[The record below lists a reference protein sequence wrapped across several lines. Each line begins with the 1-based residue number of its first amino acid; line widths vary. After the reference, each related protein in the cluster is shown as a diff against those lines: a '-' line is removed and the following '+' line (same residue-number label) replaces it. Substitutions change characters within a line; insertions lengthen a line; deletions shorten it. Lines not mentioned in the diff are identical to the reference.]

1 MTIRW
6 GIVAAGKISND
17 FVNAF
22 NSCPDIG
29 DQKIVAVAARDQE
42 KADEFALT
50 HNIMLSGTYEH
61 MARCTDVD
69 VVYIGALNPY
79 HYELTKLF
87 LEHGKHVLCEKPF
100 GMSSDEVKK
109 LVDLAKKKNL
119 FLMEGVWSRF
129 SPAYYEMEKT
139 IQSGCIGEVKFLEAN
154 FGFFSNSERIHKKE
168 YGGSAVLDVGVY
180 VLQLAQFIF
189 KASPEKL
196 AAFGNLNEHGVDY
209 SETIVLEYKCGKR
222 AVLNTHTQL
231 ELCNQA
237 TVYGTKGRIKLEAP
251 FHFPDRMVIFTEAGN
266 VVKDFELHT
275 SKLPY
280 NFQNSAGLAFEAIE
294 VGNCIRKGL
303 KESPRMTHK
312 ESIQLAE
319 QEDQI
324 RQQLGVSFE

>member
-1 MTIRW
+1 MTIHW

-17 FVNAF
+17 FVNAL
-22 NSCPDIG
+22 NSSPDKG
-29 DQKIVAVAARDQE
+29 DQKIVAVAARDRE
-42 KADEFALT
+42 RAHEFAQI
-50 HNIMLSGTYEH
+50 HNVMLAGSYED
-61 MARCTDVD
+61 MARCADVD

-79 HYELTKLF
+79 HYELTKLY

-100 GMSSDEVKK
+100 GMSSEEVKK

-129 SPAYYEMEKT
+129 SPAYLEMEKA
-139 IQSGCIGEVKFLEAN
+139 IQSGCIGEVKFVEAN
-154 FGFFSNSERIHKKE
+154 FGFFSNTERIHKKE

-180 VLQLAQFIF
+180 VLQFAQFVF
-189 KASPEKL
+189 KAIPEKL
-196 AAFGNLNEHGVDY
+196 TAIGNLNEHGVDY
-209 SETIVLEYKCGKR
+209 SETIILEYKSGKR

-231 ELCNQA
+231 EMCNRA
-237 TVYGTKGRIKLEAP
+237 TVYGTKGRITLEAP
-251 FHFPDRMVIFTEAGN
+251 FHFPDRMIISTEAGN
-266 VVKDFELHT
+266 MVKEFELCT

-280 NFQNSAGLAFEAIE
+280 NFQNSAGLAYEAIE
-294 VGNCIRKGL
+294 VANCIRKGL

-324 RQQLGVSFE
+324 REQLGVSFE